1 MLKEPVFE
9 ENQICDRI
17 RDEYGL
23 SLKKISHLPLGAD
36 RNTFVF
42 HAITTTQT
50 SYFVKLK
57 KGNFN
62 EASVAVPNF
71 LRMSGIKH
79 IIPALATQAGQLW
92 TNFNTFKMILY
103 PFVEGHPGFEGIMS
117 KQQWHDF
124 GKALKQI
131 HIASIPESIT
141 SGIQK
146 DGFSPQWRDAV
157 KRILARIENQTF
169 YEPIAVEIVVFLK
182 SKMQEI
188 LEIIRRNEQLA
199 QILLEQPLEFI
210 LCHSD
215 IHGWNLHIDNDGS
228 LYIVDWDAATF
239 APKERDLMFIGG
251 GHGDSGYSP
260 MEEETMF
267 YQGYGA
273 TNINQSAI
281 AYYRYD
287 RILNDIAEDC
297 NLIFLSDSREE
308 ERKDALEDV
317 KSMFLPNGKIAM
329 AYLSDNVF

>member
-1 MLKEPVFE
+1 
-9 ENQICDRI
+9 
-17 RDEYGL
+17 
-23 SLKKISHLPLGAD
+23 
-36 RNTFVF
+36 
-42 HAITTTQT
+42 
-50 SYFVKLK
+50 
-57 KGNFN
+57 
-62 EASVAVPNF
+62 
-71 LRMSGIKH
+71 
-79 IIPALATQAGQLW
+79 
-92 TNFNTFKMILY
+92 
-103 PFVEGHPGFEGIMS
+103 
-117 KQQWHDF
+117 
-124 GKALKQI
+124 
-131 HIASIPESIT
+131 
-141 SGIQK
+141 
-146 DGFSPQWRDAV
+146 
-157 KRILARIENQTF
+157 
-169 YEPIAVEIVVFLK
+169 
-182 SKMQEI
+182 MQEI